1 MGGAES
7 VQSNEKYNGFRIYKL
22 IPNGPLEKSNLKII
36 DDFIIPP
43 EELFLKKI
51 PFCDWVKEKADQT
64 IKLQIY
70 SLSKRAIKE
79 IEIKVNPI
87 GSPEGFLGGSVR
99 FENYQTAQRKVL
111 HVLKVKDNFFAKE
124 KLGLTPFEDYLIA
137 LRPNKGDI
145 LTLNKAIGNP
155 LELFSEM
162 IKVNL
167 GKECEFYIYNKTKGG
182 RCVNAKIIG
191 DGSFELGCDVAY
203 GKLHEFPF
211 DEDDMNEET
220 KKLREEM
227 GEMQNI

>member
-7 VQSNEKYNGFRIYKL
+7 AQSNEKYNRLRIYKL

-79 IEIKVNPI
+79 IETKVNPI

-99 FENYQTAQRKVL
+99 FENYQTAERKVL
-111 HVLKVKDNFFAKE
+111 YALKKKKKSFAKE
-124 KLGLTPFEDYLIA
+124 QLGLTPFEDYLIA
-137 LRPNKGDI
+137 IRPNKGDI
-145 LTLNKAIGNP
+145 L
-155 LELFSEM
+155 
-162 IKVNL
+162 
-167 GKECEFYIYNKTKGG
+167 
-182 RCVNAKIIG
+182 
-191 DGSFELGCDVAY
+191 
-203 GKLHEFPF
+203 
-211 DEDDMNEET
+211 
-220 KKLREEM
+220 
-227 GEMQNI
+227 

>member
-99 FENYQTAQRKVL
+99 FENYQTAERKVL
-111 HVLKVKDNFFAKE
+111 HALKVKEKSFAKE
-124 KLGLTPFEDYLIA
+124 QLGLTPFEDYLIA
-137 LRPNKGDI
+137 IRPNKGDI
-145 LTLNKAIGNP
+145 LSLNKTIGNP

-162 IKVNL
+162 IKANL
-167 GKECEFYIYNKTKGG
+167 GKECEFYIYNKNKGG
-182 RCVNAKIIG
+182 RCVTAKIAG

-211 DEDDMNEET
+211 DEDDNNEEK

-227 GEMQNI
+227 GEMQII